1 MQYSEVQIRVA
12 TADVDTAAAIANLVV
27 PYGLYIEDYSDIEE
41 LAPKIA
47 HVDLIEQELLD
58 RDRDHAI
65 IHLYISP
72 EENPAEAVS
81 FVRERLESERIGFSI
96 ERAQVNEE
104 DWAIAWKKYY
114 FPTKVGERLVV
125 CPSWETYSPVEGE
138 VVLTIDPGMAF
149 GTGTHD
155 TTRLCMQLLEEHV
168 RPGDRLLDVGT
179 GSGILAVSALLLG
192 ASAAVGVDIDEV
204 AVRVANE
211 NAAANNVSDRVDFF
225 AGDLADKASGR
236 FRVVTANIVA
246 DVIIRLIPDLDR
258 FLEPDGVFIASG
270 IIDMREPD
278 VMQALTA
285 AGYRLAGR
293 KESGGWVA
301 LAACRAGN
309 SPERRWRRDAQIF
322 YRPGEPGTG
331 ADRGGGCASY
341 RACFADEGRGTA
353 DRLRRGWP
361 GLSVRDRADQ
371 PGTGG
376 TAGRG
381 GCAIGWGAGCLDH
394 PLSGAAQG
402 GQDGNDRPEGG

>member
-104 DWAIAWKKYY
+104 DWATAWKKYY

-192 ASAAVGVDIDEV
+192 AGAAVGVDIDEV

-236 FRVVTANIVA
+236 IRVVTANIVA

-285 AGYRLAGR
+285 AGYQLAGR

-309 SPERRWRRDAQIF
+309 
-322 YRPGEPGTG
+322 
-331 ADRGGGCASY
+331 
-341 RACFADEGRGTA
+341 
-353 DRLRRGWP
+353 
-361 GLSVRDRADQ
+361 
-371 PGTGG
+371 
-376 TAGRG
+376 
-381 GCAIGWGAGCLDH
+381 
-394 PLSGAAQG
+394 
-402 GQDGNDRPEGG
+402 